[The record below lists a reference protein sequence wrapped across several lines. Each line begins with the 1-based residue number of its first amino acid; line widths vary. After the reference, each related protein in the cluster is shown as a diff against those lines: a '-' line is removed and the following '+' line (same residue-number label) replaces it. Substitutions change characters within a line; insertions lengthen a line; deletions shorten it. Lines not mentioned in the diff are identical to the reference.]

1 MIFMQMVGRNL
12 SSPEINDWYS
22 KGMLGCMVGSVPSKL
37 HLCIKSNMADYF
49 TCQVG
54 VQLNMPVSGKVH

>member
-12 SSPEINDWYS
+12 SSPKINE
-22 KGMLGCMVGSVPSKL
+22 GMLGCMVGSVPSKL

-49 TCQVG
+49 TCQVSD
-54 VQLNMPVSGKVH
+54 QLNMPVSGKVH